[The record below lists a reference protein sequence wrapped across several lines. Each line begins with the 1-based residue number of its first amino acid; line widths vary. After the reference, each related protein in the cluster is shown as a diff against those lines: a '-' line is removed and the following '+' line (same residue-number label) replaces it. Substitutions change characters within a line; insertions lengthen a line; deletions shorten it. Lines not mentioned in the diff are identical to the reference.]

1 MNVDKIVKVINE
13 GKLVISPTD
22 TVYGIMGDALNDEV
36 IKRVFFVKKRDVKK
50 PLILLMNSIEMI
62 SEYTCNIN
70 ELEQELINKYHP
82 GLLTIILKKND
93 KISNLITGGLDTVG
107 IRIPDNK
114 DLLSIIG
121 KLNRPVISTSANIS
135 GSEVITN
142 IWMIENELKENID
155 YIEVGGELSYSY
167 STIVVVIDGKIKILR
182 DGLLAN
188 QIRSDYSDICIN

>member
-62 SEYTCNIN
+62 YEYTCNIN

-93 KISNLITGGLDTVG
+93 
-107 IRIPDNK
+107 
-114 DLLSIIG
+114 
-121 KLNRPVISTSANIS
+121 
-135 GSEVITN
+135 
-142 IWMIENELKENID
+142 
-155 YIEVGGELSYSY
+155 
-167 STIVVVIDGKIKILR
+167 
-182 DGLLAN
+182 
-188 QIRSDYSDICIN
+188 

>member
-142 IWMIENELKENID
+142 IGMIENELKENID
-155 YIEVGGELSYSY
+155 YIEDGGELSDSY

>member
-93 KISNLITGGLDTVG
+93 KVSNLITGGLDTVG

-155 YIEVGGELSYSY
+155 YIEDGGELSDSY

>member
-155 YIEVGGELSYSY
+155 YIEDGGELSDSY

>member
-62 SEYTCNIN
+62 CEYTCNIN

-135 GSEVITN
+135 GSDVITN
-142 IWMIENELKENID
+142 IGMIENELKENID
-155 YIEVGGELSYSY
+155 YIEDGGELSDSY

>member
-62 SEYTCNIN
+62 YEYTCNIN

-93 KISNLITGGLDTVG
+93 KVSNLITGGLDTVG

-155 YIEVGGELSYSY
+155 YIEDGGELSDSY

-188 QIRSDYSDICIN
+188 QIRSDYSGICIN

>member
-70 ELEQELINKYHP
+70 KLEQELINKYHP

-93 KISNLITGGLDTVG
+93 KVSNLITGGLDTVG

-155 YIEVGGELSYSY
+155 YIEDGGELSDSY

>member
-155 YIEVGGELSYSY
+155 YIEDGGELSDSY
-167 STIVVVIDGKIKILR
+167 CCGYR
-182 DGLLAN
+182 WEN
-188 QIRSDYSDICIN
+188 

>member
-1 MNVDKIVKVINE
+1 MNVDKIDKVINE

-62 SEYTCNIN
+62 YEYTCNIN

-93 KISNLITGGLDTVG
+93 KISNLITSGLDTVG

-155 YIEVGGELSYSY
+155 YIEDGGELSDSY

-188 QIRSDYSDICIN
+188 QIRSDYFDICIN

>member
-36 IKRVFFVKKRDVKK
+36 ITRVFFFKKRDVKK

-155 YIEVGGELSYSY
+155 YIEDGGELSDSY
-167 STIVVVIDGKIKILR
+167 STIVVVIDGKIKIIR

>member
-93 KISNLITGGLDTVG
+93 KISNLITSGLDTVG

-155 YIEVGGELSYSY
+155 YIEDGGELSDSY

>member
-62 SEYTCNIN
+62 YEYTCNIN

-93 KISNLITGGLDTVG
+93 KISNLITSGLDTVG

-155 YIEVGGELSYSY
+155 YIEDGGELSDSY

-188 QIRSDYSDICIN
+188 QIRSDYFDICIN

>member
-62 SEYTCNIN
+62 YEYTCNIN

-155 YIEVGGELSYSY
+155 YIEDGGELSDSY

-182 DGLLAN
+182 DGLLTN

>member
-62 SEYTCNIN
+62 YEYTCNIN

-93 KISNLITGGLDTVG
+93 KISNLITSGLDTVG

-142 IWMIENELKENID
+142 IGMIENELKENID
-155 YIEVGGELSYSY
+155 YIEDGGELSDSY

>member
-114 DLLSIIG
+114 DLLSIIDPLLIELENNG
-121 KLNRPVISTSANIS
+121 KGINNEEILNEFDLQKCI
-135 GSEVITN
+135 
-142 IWMIENELKENID
+142 IENESYKKYRNI
-155 YIEVGGELSYSY
+155 L
-167 STIVVVIDGKIKILR
+167 
-182 DGLLAN
+182 N
-188 QIRSDYSDICIN
+188 IRINWINH

>member
-62 SEYTCNIN
+62 YEYTCNIN

-107 IRIPDNK
+107 IRIPDNN

-155 YIEVGGELSYSY
+155 YIEDGGEVSDFY
-167 STIVVVIDGKIKILR
+167 STIVLVDDGKIKILR

>member
-62 SEYTCNIN
+62 YEYTCNIN

-93 KISNLITGGLDTVG
+93 KISNLITSGLDTVG

-155 YIEVGGELSYSY
+155 YIEDGGELSDSY

-182 DGLLAN
+182 DGLLTN

>member
-62 SEYTCNIN
+62 YEYTCNIN

-93 KISNLITGGLDTVG
+93 KISNLITSGLDTVG

-155 YIEVGGELSYSY
+155 YIEDGGELSDSY

>member
-22 TVYGIMGDALNDEV
+22 TVYGIMSEALNDEV

-62 SEYTCNIN
+62 YEYTCNIN

-93 KISNLITGGLDTVG
+93 KISNLITSGLDTVG

-155 YIEVGGELSYSY
+155 YIEDGGELSDSY